1 MSGENQVPRT
11 HTLQMTDRQR
21 LTLTGVEEVDCFNE
35 QTVVLR
41 TALGT
46 LSIAGQELN
55 IDRLN
60 LEEGLVD
67 LRGEVDAL
75 EYSGGRRSGGL
86 LSRLF
91 R

>member
-1 MSGENQVPRT
+1 MTSENQVPRT

-41 TALGT
+41 TAMGT
-46 LSIAGQELN
+46 LSIAGQDLN

-60 LEEGLVD
+60 LEEGRVELQ
-67 LRGEVDAL
+67 GEVDAL
-75 EYSGGRRSGGL
+75 EYTGGRKGGGL
-86 LSRLF
+86 LGRLF